1 MKFLTVQLWRVQTC
15 KAPNVGFSNNH
26 NLNERSVMRIMIAIW
41 LQMAPGLH
49 FTNSVGLLNYFT
61 VLMNLIYL
69 MEKVGHVNS
78 GEVG

>member
-1 MKFLTVQLWRVQTC
+1 
-15 KAPNVGFSNNH
+15 
-26 NLNERSVMRIMIAIW
+26 MRIMIAIW